1 MTEARMISLI
11 YSSAIVFVGLIQVFI
26 NSFSKKGY
34 VYGARP
40 GEDLREYKKLD
51 NLSRSYKFY
60 TLILTLVLG
69 LGQYFLSYI
78 TNSVGFLTL
87 FFLISLM
94 VLCVPLFI
102 ANKKLKDIG
111 SQRPP
116 KKKLVLANFNIWD
129 HMERKVLIF
138 GYGLSILIILITSLV
153 LLINYESLP
162 DRLIMQV
169 GFDGEINNIED
180 KTYFNVL
187 FPSLISLA
195 MTFLFIFIN
204 KKVLENKPRISKEDP
219 ERALA
224 DNIRAK
230 KYWSLYFIISNLVL
244 TLLMEVG
251 VNIFSMGG
259 GLGPIY
265 VFLALSVL
273 VSLGGA
279 VFLGLRVGI
288 DGSRLNDLAYETYEE
303 DDAFWPLG
311 ATIYYNPDDP
321 RVFVPKRIGVGMTV
335 NLGSLGGKV
344 LMGLS
349 LVLIIASLIFLFIYE

>member
-1 MTEARMISLI
+1 
-11 YSSAIVFVGLIQVFI
+11 
-26 NSFSKKGY
+26 
-34 VYGARP
+34 
-40 GEDLREYKKLD
+40 
-51 NLSRSYKFY
+51 
-60 TLILTLVLG
+60 
-69 LGQYFLSYI
+69 
-78 TNSVGFLTL
+78 
-87 FFLISLM
+87 
-94 VLCVPLFI
+94 
-102 ANKKLKDIG
+102 
-111 SQRPP
+111 
-116 KKKLVLANFNIWD
+116 
-129 HMERKVLIF
+129 
-138 GYGLSILIILITSLV
+138 
-153 LLINYESLP
+153 
-162 DRLIMQV
+162 
-169 GFDGEINNIED
+169 
-180 KTYFNVL
+180 
-187 FPSLISLA
+187 
-195 MTFLFIFIN
+195 
-204 KKVLENKPRISKEDP
+204 
-219 ERALA
+219 
-224 DNIRAK
+224 
-230 KYWSLYFIISNLVL
+230 
-244 TLLMEVG
+244 MEVG